1 MKSKKLKDAF
11 GQRFN
16 LGWALAVSVFVFI
29 ILVLLLNPNISGAQT
44 YCQLAAEKD
53 TCYTGNTLPD
63 RCEGRP
69 AGTPCTGTLT
79 SCTPSPTGSN
89 PIAGCYA
96 TPASC
101 RYYGSEALFGCEA
114 TKLCP
119 DSDNDGIPLCIRSSG
134 GPPDSRFTYDS
145 ALGDCND
152 SDPWSHSYGSKD
164 VASVKVEYAPA
175 YVAKTQTEKKFT
187 PDPKKLN
194 PLLGDFLITVT
205 FKAKKC
211 GMATTPDLVPMK
223 VYYTTKDSS
232 GNEVSLLLIS
242 ATPDNRTLGNLTK
255 VSDLVYRGLISE
267 SMDPR
272 LQPAVEP
279 YIASVAAGRPVELKF
294 VGPDIGPNKDAPKYQ
309 PLPMTN
315 CAQVYGKGNVKT
327 VFMRGSSPLVPLRD
341 LQNATAVFISN
352 YTKSEPFKS
361 YLGHFKHYMD
371 LAPYYDNYPFSNT
384 LGMMNHYVPQ
394 DAGSCGKDK
403 QVRLGYH
410 FLISNNTDR
419 TYTNGN
425 GRTVLMEA
433 DDKDIYQEHEAV
445 ALHEFG
451 HVFANLADEY
461 IYSPKASLTQN
472 AVLYFYT
479 YKGLGKNCSTQ
490 PATDFSYGGKLFG
503 GKLLG
508 SSMTPDYF
516 AGCSFGQTAGGKS
529 LYRPSNDSLMRQD
542 GAIHF
547 NVVSCGQIL
556 KAIKKTKTG
565 AENFSE
571 CATKKDAII
580 PVGQ

>member
-1 MKSKKLKDAF
+1 MKSKKQSGKHDIN
-11 GQRFN
+11 GQRSTF
-16 LGWALAVSVFVFI
+16 GWALAVSVFV
-29 ILVLLLNPNISGAQT
+29 LVFASGLAMTQTSNAAWPPALISECVGRTTSGGSCSGALYGICNGANVGENGCFAT
-44 YCQLAAEKD
+44 PT
-53 TCYTGNTLPD
+53 TCDVTYTGEGKFVQCFTIAKCPD
-63 RCEGRP
+63 KDLDGRP
-69 AGTPCTGTLT
+69 ECTRASVSGPA
-79 SCTPSPTGSN
+79 PSEPTGGKYS
-89 PIAGCYA
+89 A
-96 TPASC
+96 
-101 RYYGSEALFGCEA
+101 
-114 TKLCP
+114 
-119 DSDNDGIPLCIRSSG
+119 DSYLS
-134 GPPDSRFTYDS
+134 
-145 ALGDCND
+145 DCND
-152 SDPWSHSYGSKD
+152 SDPWSHTYASANIQSVTVDFEPSY
-164 VASVKVEYAPA
+164 VKT
-175 YVAKTQTEKKFT
+175 TQSNKMYT
-187 PDPKKLN
+187 PKSPYD
-194 PLLGDFLITVT
+194 LLDTIKATIT
-205 FKAKKC
+205 FSKKC
-211 GMATTPDLVPMK
+211 GLKTPTPNSIPMSSILVRSDGVETFISGTLSRKVDFIYEMAV
-223 VYYTTKDSS
+223 
-232 GNEVSLLLIS
+232 
-242 ATPDNRTLGNLTK
+242 NLT
-255 VSDLVYRGLISE
+255 SFMTE
-267 SMDPR
+267 E
-272 LQPAVEP
+272 A
-279 YIASVAAGRPVELKF
+279 IASIAKNPNWRLKF
-294 VGPDIGPNKDAPKYQ
+294 VGPDMVNNFRGVPIVPPIKDTPKYQ

-315 CAQVYGKGNVKT
+315 CAQVYGSGNIKT

-433 DDKDIYQEHEAV
+433 DDKDIYQEYEAV

-461 IYSPKASLTQN
+461 IYSPKASLIQN